1 VRFKNKRE
9 ETGAKFETLK
19 QSLLLVMSEE
29 ELHAMLLSAAGGPE
43 SSSDVRAVCGFSFVS
58 HPSNICPSPP
68 SGCSRLSLIREIDRT
83 YTPGISF
90 SDARYYLIGS
100 LDHQGTF

>member
-58 HPSNICPSPP
+58 HPSNMPLTAL
-68 SGCSRLSLIREIDRT
+68 GLFTTFIDKR
-83 YTPGISF
+83 
-90 SDARYYLIGS
+90 D
-100 LDHQGTF
+100 